1 MPVYGTVQNPL
12 DTTGAAVI
20 DPQLATVC
28 IAAIGADPSIGAILA
43 VNKLPWQSHEEPF
56 SGQQFVDAIGKGAA
70 ESSVPVVFVN
80 QVMQPITEVTR
91 ASMQLGGISYAICG
105 LGSAVTALHHV
116 AWWSEQHST
125 VVAAPAD
132 LPVPVPEQRRGVWS
146 ESRARRLLEAAG
158 VPVIPAVLARTADE
172 AVAAAEGIGGAVAIK
187 LVSPQVL
194 HKTDIGGVRLG
205 VTGAEAVREAF
216 DAVTAAAGHVRG
228 ASVEGA
234 LVTPMRTGGVEL
246 LAGVVRDPQWGLM
259 LAVALG
265 GVFTEVLHDAALAPL
280 PVSLDRVRTM
290 VASLRGAAMLDGVR
304 GGPPADLA
312 AVCNAVLRLA
322 ELAAALG
329 DDLESLEVN
338 PLCIDGAV
346 VEALDAVVTW
356 RHASGDPVGKET
368 G

>member
-1 MPVYGTVQNPL
+1 
-12 DTTGAAVI
+12 
-20 DPQLATVC
+20 
-28 IAAIGADPSIGAILA
+28 
-43 VNKLPWQSHEEPF
+43 
-56 SGQQFVDAIGKGAA
+56 
-70 ESSVPVVFVN
+70 
-80 QVMQPITEVTR
+80 
-91 ASMQLGGISYAICG
+91 
-105 LGSAVTALHHV
+105 
-116 AWWSEQHST
+116 
-125 VVAAPAD
+125 
-132 LPVPVPEQRRGVWS
+132 
-146 ESRARRLLEAAG
+146 
-158 VPVIPAVLARTADE
+158 
-172 AVAAAEGIGGAVAIK
+172 
-187 LVSPQVL
+187 
-194 HKTDIGGVRLG
+194 
-205 VTGAEAVREAF
+205 
-216 DAVTAAAGHVRG
+216 
-228 ASVEGA
+228 
-234 LVTPMRTGGVEL
+234 
-246 LAGVVRDPQWGLM
+246 VVRDPQWGLM